1 MKKMLTWLLVLA
13 LCLPLST
20 GALAAKQDEEA
31 PSLDE
36 FTFENAFRII
46 AYYGWEGITGSVSE
60 VGVRFWRSKALQR
73 VELTQEMI
81 DASYLAAFAS
91 ADCTLSVM
99 LQDYGVDLEEY
110 RGIIED
116 SGYENIRDESING
129 RDFVIYDEPQKN
141 GALCRVAAA
150 QEPEGRV
157 LEFVFYYTGS
167 SFDYVATLFDTTFA
181 TIGTLEET
189 EE

>member
-1 MKKMLTWLLVLA
+1 MKKMLAWLLAFV
-13 LCLPLST
+13 LCLPLSS

-31 PSLDE
+31 PTLGE
-36 FTFENAFRII
+36 FTFESAFQVI

-81 DASYLAAFAS
+81 DAGYLAVFAS
-91 ADCTLSVM
+91 TDCTLSVM

-110 RGIIED
+110 RGIVED
-116 SGYENIRDESING
+116 SGYKNIREVSVNG

-141 GALCRVAAA
+141 GAFCRVAAT

-167 SFDYVATLFDTTFA
+167 SPDYAATLFDTTFA
-181 TIGTLEET
+181 TIETLEET